1 MSYMN
6 NKIELPTNKKFGLV
20 FFIFFVILSTYF
32 FINDNLIILPLILIC
47 LAIIFLTLAILNSSL
62 LSPFNLLWF
71 KFGLL
76 LGKIVNPLIMGIFFF
91 ILITPIS
98 LITKLFGRDEL
109 RIKRKSVT
117 TYWINKDTAQES
129 TSFKNQY

>member
-1 MSYMN
+1 M
-6 NKIELPTNKKFGLV
+6 
-20 FFIFFVILSTYF
+20 
-32 FINDNLIILPLILIC
+32 
-47 LAIIFLTLAILNSSL
+47 NSSL